1 MYENTIIFIIGYG
14 SGLFTIIFLVLIKYY
29 WNRWM
34 NYEDENEDED
44 EDENEDVPIQRPI
57 EIPRPEQ
64 IAEQR
69 PENLS
74 EQIDALIIHIV
85 PPNASL
91 VDETCLVC
99 LEEIT
104 IKQAVVECTT
114 CHRVLGHAS
123 CLENW
128 FHQKLSCPNCRQIFI
143 EST

>member
-1 MYENTIIFIIGYG
+1 MFENTIIFIIGYG
-14 SGLFTIIFLVLIKYY
+14 SGLFTIIFLLLIRYY
-29 WNRWM
+29 WL
-34 NYEDENEDED
+34 NYENENEDED
-44 EDENEDVPIQRPI
+44 EDIRIQSQLDLQSQLPIQSRL
-57 EIPRPEQ
+57 
-64 IAEQR
+64 AEDAV
-69 PENLS
+69 
-74 EQIDALIIHIV
+74 DALIIHII
-85 PPNASL
+85 PPNTSL

-104 IKQAVVECTT
+104 IKQTVVECTT

>member
-14 SGLFTIIFLVLIKYY
+14 SGIFTIIFLLLIRYY

-34 NYEDENEDED
+34 NYEDENED
-44 EDENEDVPIQRPI
+44 V
-57 EIPRPEQ
+57 IPRPEQ
-64 IAEQR
+64 RAVPK

-74 EQIDALIIHIV
+74 EQIDAVIIHIV